1 MSWNRQEGKSENAKN
16 KRRGGRF
23 RVPPVL
29 LVLLVLLVV
38 AAGVWWAV
46 RGPAGR
52 VTLPDREG
60 RAPSRPIAEAHPAKM
75 TVGNS
80 QPDAESPRP
89 RSNVPPEQQ
98 VMHTNMYGYVI
109 NRPSTA
115 VVITNKVDDADRP
128 FEERV
133 FKNSADQKIAGL
145 LLLKPGEMLVGDPSS
160 LFGRGFAR
168 AFLKS
173 IESPIIVSKD
183 DDEATAEL
191 KRAVIDSKIEIK
203 ARHDAGEDIG
213 ALMAKEYKELQT
225 LGLYR
230 EELKDQIAKLARD
243 KTLREEDMEDFV
255 KAANMMLEARGASP
269 LQMPRFAARRFL
281 LERRRQGQGQATEA
295 AHQGEAK

>member
-1 MSWNRQEGKSENAKN
+1 MRQGGDAAPEPKTP
-16 KRRGGRF
+16 RGGGVIAEVR
-23 RVPPVL
+23 PAINT
-29 LVLLVLLVV
+29 
-38 AAGVWWAV
+38 AAA
-46 RGPAGR
+46 RQP
-52 VTLPDREG
+52 
-60 RAPSRPIAEAHPAKM
+60 PSR
-75 TVGNS
+75 T
-80 QPDAESPRP
+80 ESPSR
-89 RSNVPPEQQ
+89 RANVPPEQQ
-98 VMHTNMYGYVI
+98 VMHTNLYGYVI

-133 FKNSADQKIAGL
+133 FENSADQKIAGL

-173 IESPIIVSKD
+173 IESPIIISKE

-191 KRAVIDSKIEIK
+191 KRAVIASKIEIK

-213 ALMAKEYKELQT
+213 ELMAREYKELQT

-255 KAANMMLEARGASP
+255 KAANMMLEARGGSP

-281 LERRRQGQGQATEA
+281 LERRRHGQGQETEA
-295 AHQGEAK
+295 AH

>member
-1 MSWNRQEGKSENAKN
+1 MAWHRNNHTGKRIPSRS
-16 KRRGGRF
+16 KRGF
-23 RVPPVL
+23 PSVL
-29 LVLLVLLVV
+29 LAASASLAVFCGIVLWW
-38 AAGVWWAV
+38 AAG
-46 RGPAGR
+46 RGKAHDSDDTRPS
-52 VTLPDREG
+52 
-60 RAPSRPIAEAHPAKM
+60 RARPIAEVRPAIRPAD
-75 TVGNS
+75 NPP
-80 QPDAESPRP
+80 QEAESPRP

-98 VMHTNMYGYVI
+98 VMHTNLYGYVI

-133 FKNSADQKIAGL
+133 FENSADQKIAGL

-173 IESPIIVSKD
+173 IESPIIIGKD
-183 DDEATAEL
+183 NDEATAEL
-191 KRAVIDSKIEIK
+191 KRAVIESKIEIK

-213 ALMAKEYKELQT
+213 ELMAREYKELQT

-243 KTLREEDMEDFV
+243 KSLREEDMEDFV

-281 LERRRQGQGQATEA
+281 LERRRQGKGQTTES
-295 AHQGEAK
+295 AH

>member
-1 MSWNRQEGKSENAKN
+1 MSWNRSRQSNNQTIKQPSN
-16 KRRGGRF
+16 RTR
-23 RVPPVL
+23 VL
-29 LVLLVLLVV
+29 LVAFVPLAVLFGV
-38 AAGVWWAV
+38 ALWWAMRQGGDAAPKPKTP
-46 RGPAGR
+46 RGGG
-52 VTLPDREG
+52 V
-60 RAPSRPIAEAHPAKM
+60 IAEVRPA
-75 TVGNS
+75 TNTAAVR
-80 QPDAESPRP
+80 QPPPRPESPAR

-98 VMHTNMYGYVI
+98 VMHTNLYGYVI

-133 FKNSADQKIAGL
+133 FENSADQKIAGL

-191 KRAVIDSKIEIK
+191 KRAVIESKIELK

-213 ALMAKEYKELQT
+213 ELMAREYKELQT

-255 KAANMMLEARGASP
+255 KAANMMLEARGGSP

-281 LERRRQGQGQATEA
+281 LERRRQGKGQATEA